1 MFSGLANWIFSMAI
15 CEISGA
21 QEGHRSWQ
29 GANVWQ
35 LGKDEDASSWG
46 WSSWFNMIQLF
57 FLKSTWLLQ
66 MAGWWQGTFRRETIW
81 LDRSIWEGHIQMAS
95 TRKLRK
101 ISSWWADSNDFAV
114 CRNLWYKVPAC
125 CVVFHLSGCWC
136 WSIQLDR
143 TSEINIDKAASS
155 QECLEFAEFLSF
167 SIVGA
172 FACYTHWCIPCR
184 IVHDSKFHRHI
195 FPNPQPREL
204 VIRFP

>member
-1 MFSGLANWIFSMAI
+1 MFSELDFLHSHLWDFWCTGRAPVVAR
-15 CEISGA
+15 C
-21 QEGHRSWQ
+21 
-29 GANVWQ
+29 Q
-35 LGKDEDASSWG
+35 LGKDEDATSWG
-46 WSSWFNMIQLF
+46 WSSWFNMIQLL

-143 TSEINIDKAASS
+143 TSEINIDKAEVPWVCRVSIIVYRW
-155 QECLEFAEFLSF
+155 CLCMLHPL
-167 SIVGA
+167 V
-172 FACYTHWCIPCR
+172 YTM
-184 IVHDSKFHRHI
+184 
-195 FPNPQPREL
+195 
-204 VIRFP
+204 